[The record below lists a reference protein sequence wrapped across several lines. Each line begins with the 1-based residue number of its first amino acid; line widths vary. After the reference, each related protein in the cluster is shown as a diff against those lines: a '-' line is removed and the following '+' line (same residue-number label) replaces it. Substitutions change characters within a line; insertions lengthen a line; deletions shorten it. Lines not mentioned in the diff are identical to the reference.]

1 MNARVAGVFAMLAAA
16 CSAPPAPTDRDVAEA
31 FAAAMGAAPARV
43 AAALTLPG
51 REALTTSQ
59 ITVEVEGHLAAVRC
73 RDGGW
78 LVQVPSSGAR
88 VVGYSTSEGQVGAAL
103 NVRGTNQTDVHPAM
117 LPLPCAIVPGD
128 ALVVASTGS
137 GRGGYWGAPGRSVC
151 DEMMAVVFVAYPVG
165 PGLLRPPAIG
175 DSWLARWF
183 RSVAIPEDKVDLG
196 RLPSVVD
203 VAGLSVDWAAWGA
216 AEPTIP
222 YLTGLLH
229 PFGGE
234 AYDGWATDTRTPDHQ
249 HPGYGTAY
257 ASVVSQALVQL
268 CSTAPA
274 AAKRELALAVVQRGL
289 DLIGAWC
296 DGRRTY
302 PLGGHAA
309 GRKAL
314 IVATGHMLGVELLAD
329 PTAIVGPVFQEDGA
343 FRAGTWWWGDDWS
356 AVWAFRLE
364 APFDGRLLA
373 NPPAT
378 WGPVD
383 AAAHDSWAWM
393 VAGYLPQVVG
403 AQVGTALAMRLL
415 GRTREWGAHA
425 DAMVAQWMAGT
436 PIEADAELRA
446 AGIVLPWGR
455 DYSLVRG
462 AGFCAAAWRRQ
473 PCQPASPS
481 R

>member
-1 MNARVAGVFAMLAAA
+1 MNARVAGLLALLAAA
-16 CSAPPAPTDRDVAEA
+16 CSTPPPAAEHEVAQA
-31 FAAAMGAAPARV
+31 FAAAMGPAPARV
-43 AAALTLPG
+43 AAALTPPG
-51 REALTTSQ
+51 RQSLITGQ

-78 LVQVPSSGAR
+78 LVQVPAAGAS
-88 VVGYSTSEGQVGAAL
+88 VVGYSSTEGHAGAML
-103 NVRGTNQTDVHPAM
+103 NVRGTNQVDVHAAT

-137 GRGGYWGAPGRSVC
+137 GRGGYWAVPGRSVC
-151 DEMMAVVFVAYPVG
+151 DEMMAVVFVSYPVG
-165 PGLLRPPAIG
+165 PSLLRPPAVG
-175 DSWLARWF
+175 NSWLARWF
-183 RSVAIPEDKVDLG
+183 RSVPIPEAQVDLE
-196 RLPSVVD
+196 RLPAVVD
-203 VAGLSVDWAAWGA
+203 VASLGVDWSAWGA
-216 AEPTIP
+216 AEPTIG
-222 YLTGLLH
+222 YLTGLLR

-234 AYDGWATDTRTPDHQ
+234 CYDGWATDTRTPDHQ
-249 HPGYGTAY
+249 HPGYGSAY

-274 AAKRELALAVVQRGL
+274 AAKRDLALAVVQRGL
-289 DLIGAWC
+289 DLIGAWS

-302 PLGGHAA
+302 PLGGHGA

-314 IVATGHMLGVELLAD
+314 IVATGHLLGVELLAD
-329 PTAIVGPVFQEDGA
+329 PTAIVGPRFAEDAGY
-343 FRAGTWWWGDDWS
+343 RAGSWWWGDDWS

-373 NPPAT
+373 SPPAI

-383 AAAHDSWAWM
+383 AAGHDSWAWM

-415 GRTREWGAHA
+415 GRTREMGVSL
-425 DAMVAQWMAGT
+425 DAMVEQWMRGPPA
-436 PIEADAELRA
+436 EADADLRA

-455 DYSLVRG
+455 DYSMVRG
-462 AGFCAAAWRRQ
+462 AGFCAAAWRKTQRTL
-473 PCQPASPS
+473 
-481 R
+481 